1 MQAAKA
7 QFERDLAGKEDSVEE
22 GRRQL
27 IKQVRP
33 TLDGRLSALPSLV
46 FDESRQKVD
55 CLKSM
60 RCLLLT
66 SV

>member
-33 TLDGRLSALPSLV
+33 TLDGRLSALPS
-46 FDESRQKVD
+46 FDPRDGRRSTESRQ
-55 CLKSM
+55 LKT
-60 RCLLLT
+60 LLEKD
-66 SV
+66 